1 MSGQPPAAP
10 AGRPPR
16 DHSVLAL
23 AISVVVGTVLLL
35 WAAEWLARQGAESV
49 LARTLQER
57 TGALEPPVIEIEG
70 GPVLLQ
76 ALRGRYDHVTV
87 SAESLSSGPVRVEG
101 FTAELSDVY
110 LSFHDLLHG
119 STGRVL
125 VGDAVQDAVLTYDDL
140 NRYLGF
146 TGRSLEVTPT
156 ADGGIRVTGP
166 VEGPSG
172 TVDVST
178 EARIEAED
186 GAVGLQPTELEAD
199 QPLRGLEEL
208 LVVQRF
214 TVRVPL
220 EPLPFGQ
227 RITDVR
233 IEPEGLAVR
242 ASGSGVDLGS

>member
-1 MSGQPPAAP
+1 M
-10 AGRPPR
+10 
-16 DHSVLAL
+16 
-23 AISVVVGTVLLL
+23 
-35 WAAEWLARQGAESV
+35 
-49 LARTLQER
+49 
-57 TGALEPPVIEIEG
+57 
-70 GPVLLQ
+70 
-76 ALRGRYDHVTV
+76 
-87 SAESLSSGPVRVEG
+87 
-101 FTAELSDVY
+101 
-110 LSFHDLLHG
+110 
-119 STGRVL
+119 
-125 VGDAVQDAVLTYDDL
+125 
-140 NRYLGF
+140 
-146 TGRSLEVTPT
+146 TPT
-156 ADGGIRVTGP
+156 ADGGIRFTGP
-166 VEGPSG
+166 VERPSG
-172 TVDVST
+172 TVDFST